1 MALNKKHVLR
11 IAWGLE
17 MACFIYFY
25 LFGAYGLTVLSAV
38 RTENCAY
45 QTELEDMRINIAGLQ
60 SEVERWQQDDFLREK
75 IAREELQM
83 VGAGEQV
90 YYLTS

>member
-1 MALNKKHVLR
+1 MVTKKHVLR
-11 IAWGLE
+11 IAWVLE

-25 LFGAYGLTVLSAV
+25 LFGAYGLTVLSGV
-38 RTENCAY
+38 RAENQAY
-45 QTELEDMRINIAGLQ
+45 QAELADMRFNIAGLQ
-60 SEVERWQQDDFLREK
+60 GEVDRWKHDDFLREK

-90 YYLTS
+90 YYLNS